1 MHRKFFCLSESQD
14 PTFTSVPS
22 SPVTIVEGGSVTL
35 KWTYNIGGGGFREAE
50 FDTQGVTFVA
60 DRFRQEPVAINL
72 AFVGRVTAN
81 ITEANTSITFLAVT
95 RNDSGTY
102 TFKIENEQRRGVERA
117 LDIDVQC
124 ECIYM
129 Y

>member
-1 MHRKFFCLSESQD
+1 M
-14 PTFTSVPS
+14 
-22 SPVTIVEGGSVTL
+22 EGESVTL

-50 FDTQGVTFVA
+50 FDTQAEGVTFVV
-60 DRFRQEPVAINL
+60 DRFRQEPVAINS
-72 AFVGRVTAN
+72 AFAGRVTAN
-81 ITEANTSITFLAVT
+81 ITETNASITFLAVN

-102 TFKIENEQRRGVERA
+102 TFKIENEDRRGVQRR

-124 ECIYM
+124 ECIYV

>member
-1 MHRKFFCLSESQD
+1 M
-14 PTFTSVPS
+14 
-22 SPVTIVEGGSVTL
+22 EGESVTL
-35 KWTYNIGGGGFREAE
+35 KWTYNIGGGGFRLAE
-50 FDTQGVTFVA
+50 FDTQGVTFLVE
-60 DRFRQEPVAINL
+60 RFRQEPVAINL

-81 ITEANTSITFLAVT
+81 ITATNASITFLAVT

>member
-1 MHRKFFCLSESQD
+1 M
-14 PTFTSVPS
+14 
-22 SPVTIVEGGSVTL
+22 EGESVTL

-50 FDTQGVTFVA
+50 FDTQGVTFVV
-60 DRFRQEPVAINL
+60 DRFRQEAVVINL

-81 ITEANTSITFLAVT
+81 ITETNASITFLAVN

-102 TFKIENEQRRGVERA
+102 TFKIENEDRRGVERA
-117 LDIDVQC
+117 LVIDVQC
-124 ECIYM
+124 ECIYV